1 MFFVFV
7 LVISLGYPQKEGMQ
21 LLFPHQFNAINPA
34 RIGLTE
40 EIYLGA
46 DFSTRWLGINQA
58 PAKQSIYFEI
68 PIHFKKITYGGL
80 ITNFN
85 NFNENQIAVIG
96 QFSFWVKLRKNTF
109 LRLGIKAGLKNFN
122 INFEGLQSV
131 DSVSLDPLLKQYS
144 FFYPNLGI
152 GGYLKFKT
160 YFVSIAF
167 PRLLQHVLKI
177 EYEEEFHL
185 TDRFIFL
192 IRSGWQQQLG
202 YSQWNLKF
210 SGMVFNKN
218 SKTDFQL
225 QSSIH
230 NKFGAFFLSYQS
242 QKIVGIGVI
251 LHEKKMISVSYGYE
265 FGIRSKKNLNV
276 KNNSLSLFFRLGN
289 N

>member
-1 MFFVFV
+1 MFLVFV
-7 LVISLGYPQKEGMQ
+7 LVISLGYSQKERMQ

-34 RIGLTE
+34 RIGLLK
-40 EIYLGA
+40 EIHLGA
-46 DFSTRWLGINQA
+46 DFNTQWLGIDQA
-58 PAKQSIYFEI
+58 PKKQSIYFEI

-80 ITNFN
+80 LTNFN

-96 QFSFWVKLRKNTF
+96 QFSFWVKLSKDTF

-192 IRSGWQQQLG
+192 IRSGWEQQLG
-202 YSQWNLKF
+202 YSQWIFKF
-210 SGMVFNKN
+210 SGMVYNKN
-218 SKTDFQL
+218 SKTDLQL

-230 NKFGAFFLSYQS
+230 NKFGAFFLSYQT
-242 QKIVGIGVI
+242 QKIIGIGVI

-265 FGIRSKKNLNV
+265 FSISSKDNLNI